1 MTKVLF
7 LLSAVIMVVAGFFSY
22 QNRQAFVDTR
32 NKRHDSDAAIGK
44 ELIKLDSVAKE
55 VVTIKGNIKKA
66 DEDVKN
72 EQERLAQAK
81 IKLKNAENE
90 AERTA
95 QEIAAKQARLDE
107 VKKDMVN
114 LPPGI
119 TIDNLSEHINQIKT
133 TIAANETQVADAEK
147 ATKAKQEEVKK
158 AKDQLED
165 VVKRIEDRKK
175 SFDRNSMTAT
185 IVAVNNDWGFV
196 VIDGGQNKG
205 ITTDTKLLITRG
217 TETVGKLN
225 IVSVENNKT
234 VANIVQKS
242 IRGGLSV
249 APGDK
254 VILES
259 LYQ

>member
-7 LLSAVIMVVAGFFSY
+7 LLSAVVLVVAGFFSY
-22 QNRQAFVDTR
+22 QNREAFVETR
-32 NKRHDSDAAIGK
+32 SKLRDNHAAIGK
-44 ELIKLDSVAKE
+44 ELVKIEALNKE
-55 VVTIKGNIKKA
+55 VGAIILNKQKA
-66 DEDVKN
+66 DDDLKN
-72 EQERLAQAK
+72 EQERLAQSK

-90 AERTA
+90 AERTT
-95 QEIAAKQARLDE
+95 QDIAAKQARLDE

-114 LPPGI
+114 LPPGV
-119 TIDNLSEHINQIKT
+119 TMDNLSEHINQIKT
-133 TIAANETQVADAEK
+133 TIAANETQAADAEK

-175 SFDRNSMTAT
+175 SFDRNSMSAT

-225 IVSVENNKT
+225 IVAVESNKT

-242 IRGGLSV
+242 LRGGLSV

>member
-1 MTKVLF
+1 M
-7 LLSAVIMVVAGFFSY
+7 S
-22 QNRQAFVDTR
+22 
-32 NKRHDSDAAIGK
+32 
-44 ELIKLDSVAKE
+44 
-55 VVTIKGNIKKA
+55 
-66 DEDVKN
+66 
-72 EQERLAQAK
+72 
-81 IKLKNAENE
+81 
-90 AERTA
+90 
-95 QEIAAKQARLDE
+95 
-107 VKKDMVN
+107 
-114 LPPGI
+114 
-119 TIDNLSEHINQIKT
+119 
-133 TIAANETQVADAEK
+133 
-147 ATKAKQEEVKK
+147 
-158 AKDQLED
+158 
-165 VVKRIEDRKK
+165 
-175 SFDRNSMTAT
+175 AT

-217 TETVGKLN
+217 TETVGRLN